1 MHQPVADIWP
11 SAAHSPPRCCCCRAA
26 GDHGT
31 TFAGGPLITT
41 AAQATLDIIRQ
52 PAFLKDVTRKGTHL
66 TNRLRQL
73 RRQLDS
79 SQQPDSVRVV
89 DIRSLGYS
97 FTADTGD
104 GQGLLIGLE
113 LNAPVKHL
121 ITKAA
126 QAGVVLISAGDST
139 LRLVP
144 PLVITIEE
152 IDAAVDII
160 ADICTSHTVQEL
172 K

>member
-1 MHQPVADIWP
+1 ML
-11 SAAHSPPRCCCCRAA
+11 CCRAA

-41 AAQATLDIIRQ
+41 AAQATLDVIRQ
-52 PAFLKDVTRKGTHL
+52 PAFLDDVTRKATHL

-73 RRQLDS
+73 RQQLAHSHSGDA
-79 SQQPDSVRVV
+79 VHVA
-89 DIRSLGYS
+89 DIRSLGYD
-97 FTADTGD
+97 FAADRGS

-113 LNAPVKHL
+113 LNAPVKQVIH
-121 ITKAA
+121 KAA
-126 QAGVVLISAGDST
+126 QAGVLLISAGDNT

-144 PLVITIEE
+144 PLVIAAHE
-152 IDAAVDII
+152 IDRAVDVI
-160 ADICTSHTVQEL
+160 ADICASHTVQQL